1 MFIGRQILWNDY
13 KLAGHNKQRMNIIT
27 FKGRLVMNWVY
38 YGKLYTTKFQ
48 AGCFAKRLE
57 QDAWLFGY
65 GDPQVVE
72 VYRSR
77 KGRYGIRYIP

>member
-1 MFIGRQILWNDY
+1 M
-13 KLAGHNKQRMNIIT
+13 K
-27 FKGRLVMNWVY
+27 WVY
-38 YGKLYTTKFQ
+38 CGKLYPTKFQ

-65 GDPQVVE
+65 GDPRLVE

-77 KGRYGIRYIP
+77 KGRYGVRYIP